1 MRELVCREGGRGRP
15 AHPRAPGQCLHT
27 LNAVGLLPVSGCGD
41 ARVAPPCPTSHHFV
55 CVCGEIYLTLPTCP
69 APLGLATALARR
81 RLCTVATRRTSINN
95 APASG
100 EHLIKISQRSC
111 HWLTGTDCPLGHH
124 PRRRDAILG
133 AAADGAAGT
142 DSVVAGRGVGRR
154 RMARRGRSKT
164 PNTSE
169 PEPSIAQKNK
179 DVYNAASAPTRE
191 PTREPGSGACCDEA
205 RYRQGR
211 AIHDSR
217 GEPTPQTGDRS
228 RAESTC

>member
-1 MRELVCREGGRGRP
+1 MCAGVGLSGGREGQACSPTCTGPVLAHFECRGAPARVRVWRCEGRP
-15 AHPRAPGQCLHT
+15 PLPHQPPLCVCVWRNLPYLTYLPSTTRTRNSSRAPPSVH
-27 LNAVGLLPVSGCGD
+27 CGD
-41 ARVAPPCPTSHHFV
+41 AQN
-55 CVCGEIYLTLPTCP
+55 INQQ
-69 APLGLATALARR
+69 
-81 RLCTVATRRTSINN
+81 CTGQRRTLDKNL
-95 APASG
+95 PA
-100 EHLIKISQRSC
+100 ELPLADWH
-111 HWLTGTDCPLGHH
+111 CPLGHH